1 MQARRV
7 PAKTSQERSQAAAPE
22 FHVSLVLPVQG
33 EASRLGK
40 IFTRLVKLIRST
52 AWTTEVIVVDD
63 ASEDGS
69 GEAAARWK
77 AYFDELGV
85 VRHANR
91 RGRGVAARTGALL
104 ARGRYVVVVDTRSE
118 TAIEDAVGLVDCLV
132 RGSDVAV
139 ASRHVTGA
147 PTPAPRSFL
156 ERASETTFLALSK
169 LMVPVGVRDSCA
181 ELIAFRRNALRNIA
195 QRARVEGEAFG
206 HEWLALA
213 GRLGFQVLELPA
225 SLAPIEGSEGR
236 TRLNEIAMLRELW
249 KLRQRLNRDEA
260 PQASAAHQLLH
271 ETGFVRIDR
280 RKLLSTPALDEAS

>member
-1 MQARRV
+1 MHVRRV
-7 PAKTSQERSQAAAPE
+7 RTHGTQDRDGSEAATPA
-22 FHVSLVLPVQG
+22 FNVSLVLPVQS

-52 AWTTEVIVVDD
+52 GWTAELIVVDD

-85 VRHANR
+85 VRHAAR

-104 ARGRYVVVVDTRSE
+104 ARGRHVVVIDPRSE
-118 TAIEDAVGLVDCLV
+118 TAVEDAVQLVDCLA
-132 RGSDVAV
+132 RGADVAV

-147 PTPAPRSFL
+147 PTPAPRSFI

-181 ELIAFRRNALRNIA
+181 ELIAFRRHALRNIA

-206 HEWLALA
+206 HEWIALA

-225 SLAPIEGSEGR
+225 RLAPIEGEGR
-236 TRLNEIAMLRELW
+236 TRLNELAMLRDLW
-249 KLRQRLNRDEA
+249 KLRQRLSREEA

-280 RKLLSTPALDEAS
+280 RKLLSKPALEEA